1 MGVNIQ
7 TIKDIRLYMAKELKD
22 IYPQQEIN
30 SIANI
35 VIMTVINIK
44 KLHQLHN
51 PDQAVTREQAGRII
65 SICKELGTSK
75 PIQYILGETIFYD
88 CIIKVDSSTLIPRPE
103 TEELVDIIIKENKDF
118 QGTIFDLCTGSGCIA
133 IALAANI
140 PGSLVTGIDISKGA
154 VRIARENAIANNV
167 SVSFVEGDI
176 FNFDL
181 YSVNKASIIVS
192 NPPYVRNSEKPS
204 MKKNI
209 LEFEPQDAL
218 FVPDYDPLKFYKGI
232 FSLAEK
238 MLIPGGKIY
247 FEINEAM
254 GKSMI
259 KLFES
264 SGYSQIKIINDM
276 NSKERM
282 IKGTKDV

>member
-7 TIKDIRLYMAKELKD
+7 TIKDIRLYLAKELND

-30 SIANI
+30 SFANI
-35 VIMTVINIK
+35 IIMTVINIK

-65 SICKELGTSK
+65 SICNELRTSK

-103 TEELVDIIIKENKDF
+103 TEELVDTIIKENKDF
-118 QGTIFDLCTGSGCIA
+118 QGTIFDLGTGSGCIA

-154 VRIARENAIANNV
+154 IKIARENAIANNV

-176 FNFDL
+176 FNFDF

-192 NPPYVRNSEKPS
+192 NPPYVCNSEKQS
-204 MKKNI
+204 MKKNV
-209 LEFEPQDAL
+209 LEFEPHDAL

-232 FSLAEK
+232 FNLAEK

-264 SGYSQIKIINDM
+264 SGYSQIKIIRDM
-276 NSKERM
+276 NRKERM
-282 IKGTKDV
+282 IKGTKNV